1 MSRLTTFLA
10 LGIGILLVAAVA
22 ALATGTIAFLWNPEA
37 LAIVFGGSILATV
50 ASSSPQQVLNALRW
64 TRAIV
69 KPRADELVLAEW
81 WLQLA
86 LRWRHE
92 GISGLKVAASSA
104 PSDTATAIVELCADG
119 FDAPSIVAFAEDLVQ
134 TRYRSIEQA
143 ITFYRRLAGY
153 APTMGII
160 GTVIGLAAALGST
173 AADPAHLL
181 LRIGFAFSATLWGLV
196 TANFLWL
203 PLAQRLQAALDDER
217 ALDRLHIHA
226 ARYAAEGTTPL
237 LMRYRLAMLLPEER
251 RNQLLRQ

>member
-50 ASSSPQQVLNALRW
+50 ESSSPQQVLTALRW
-64 TRAIV
+64 TGAIV

-104 PSDTATAIVELCADG
+104 PSDTVAAIAELCADG
-119 FDAPSIVAFAEDLVQ
+119 LDAASIVALAEELVQ
-134 TRYRSIEQA
+134 TRHRSIEQA
-143 ITFYRRLAGY
+143 IAFYRRLAGY

-181 LRIGFAFSATLWGLV
+181 QRIGFAFSATLWGLV

-203 PLAQRLQAALDDER
+203 PLAQRLQVALDDER
-217 ALDRLHIHA
+217 ALDRLHIQA
-226 ARYAAEGTTPL
+226 ARYAAEGITPL
-237 LMRYRLAMLLPEER
+237 LMRYRLAMLLPQER

>member
-1 MSRLTTFLA
+1 MSRLTTLLA
-10 LGIGILLVAAVA
+10 LGAGIVLVAAMA
-22 ALATGTIAFLWNPEA
+22 ALATGTLAFLWNPEA
-37 LAIVFGGSILATV
+37 ITIVLGGSILATV
-50 ASSSPQQVLNALRW
+50 AASSPMQVVSALRW
-64 TRAIV
+64 LGAIT

-104 PSDTATAIVELCADG
+104 PSDTAAAIAELCADG
-119 FDAPSIVAFAEDLVQ
+119 LDAESIVALAEELVQ
-134 TRYRSIEQA
+134 TRHRSIEQA
-143 ITFYRRLAGY
+143 IAFYRRLAGY

-173 AADPAHLL
+173 TADPVHLL
-181 LRIGFAFSATLWGLV
+181 QRIGFAFSATLWGLV

-203 PLAQRLQAALDDER
+203 PLAQRLQVALDDQR
-217 ALDRLHIHA
+217 ALDRLHIQA
-226 ARYAAEGTTPL
+226 ARYAAEGITPL